1 MSGAGILLYDP
12 QLKVVLLYQDKEH
25 NRKFHLILFREIIK
39 TSNESDLQIDF
50 PPLLEDIGG
59 KMEQGENPVQCALTE
74 AIQETNNYLQG
85 KISEENLSDQFAV
98 THRKYI
104 CYLVKV
110 KGFELAMAKKHLQE
124 PINAPGYNEMD
135 DVFPISLSSILNAK
149 EELVLNGEKYYSVMD
164 SSNHRELF
172 IYPRTMAILRQ
183 CFHHQLFESITE
195 NKISSVV
202 LSTPPNK
209 SIVKKRVSFA
219 KSRRIPIP
227 PIAPTSK
234 LTSTSTSTSKLTPTP
249 EWNDSFRNGEKNS
262 IREPFFILFST
273 IAVIAGATIIIL
285 QQK

>member
-85 KISEENLSDQFAV
+85 KISE
-98 THRKYI
+98 
-104 CYLVKV
+104 
-110 KGFELAMAKKHLQE
+110 ELAMAKKHLQE